1 MAPSHAISWPL
12 GGSLLAHIQFPEIL
26 MRGSVAGIAV
36 GKARVREL
44 QWRTAAV
51 LLTPLFVAPC
61 PLAFRANHLVPTSAL
76 QR

>member
-12 GGSLLAHIQFPEIL
+12 GGRLLAHIQFPEIL
-26 MRGSVAGIAV
+26 MRGSVVGIAV

-51 LLTPLFVAPC
+51 LLTPLLTSVKTVLLT
-61 PLAFRANHLVPTSAL
+61 PLLRVNFC
-76 QR
+76 